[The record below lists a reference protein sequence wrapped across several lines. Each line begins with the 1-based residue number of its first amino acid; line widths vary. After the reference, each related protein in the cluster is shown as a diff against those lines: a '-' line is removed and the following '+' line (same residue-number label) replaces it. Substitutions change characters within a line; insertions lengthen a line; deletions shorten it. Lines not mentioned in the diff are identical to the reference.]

1 MNNPSRP
8 RSPHVQVYRP
18 QLTSVLSFG
27 HRLSGLFLSLGAV
40 LLVGWLLAA
49 ATEAQTFTYLNAWLG
64 SALGLFLLFIWTLA
78 LFFHLCNGIRHL
90 LWDAVIGF
98 ELVDIYRSGWIVVF
112 SSIGLTLVTWALA
125 FWQMG

>member
-1 MNNPSRP
+1 
-8 RSPHVQVYRP
+8 
-18 QLTSVLSFG
+18 
-27 HRLSGLFLSLGAV
+27 
-40 LLVGWLLAA
+40 LL
-49 ATEAQTFTYLNAWLG
+49 
-64 SALGLFLLFIWTLA
+64 LLFVWTLA